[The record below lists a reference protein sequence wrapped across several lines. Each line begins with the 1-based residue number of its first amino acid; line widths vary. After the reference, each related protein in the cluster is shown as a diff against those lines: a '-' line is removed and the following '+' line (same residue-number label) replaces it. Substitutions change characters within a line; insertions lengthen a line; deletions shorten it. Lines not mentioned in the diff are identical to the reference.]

1 MTQTEKCIYKNLIK
15 YLRKLLEDG
24 TEESLSQY
32 EESAELYDNKLKTR
46 IALKISVNHDVI
58 KGDD

>member
-1 MTQTEKCIYKNLIK
+1 MTQTEKDIYKKLIK

-32 EESAELYDNKLKTR
+32 EETDELYDNKLKTR
-46 IALKISVNHDVI
+46 IALKISVNHDVM